1 MRFFFEKSAL
11 IYLKKAHH
19 LVAHMN
25 HLVLE
30 T

>member
-1 MRFFFEKSAL
+1 MRYFFEKSAL
-11 IYLKKAHH
+11 ICLKKAHH